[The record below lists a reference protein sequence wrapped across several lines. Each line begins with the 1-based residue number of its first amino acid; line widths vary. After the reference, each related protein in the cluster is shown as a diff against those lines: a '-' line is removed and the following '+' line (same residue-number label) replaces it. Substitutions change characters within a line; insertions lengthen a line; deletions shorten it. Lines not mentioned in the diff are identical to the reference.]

1 MIELRR
7 RDFSDDCSTVSVER
21 GVTHSGGKCYIATP
35 KDSRPAKV
43 AIPPHIRDAVIDHL
57 SKHVGS
63 EGDSL
68 LFPALRS
75 KCGHINDRVFSK
87 EVLTPVTKSLALEG
101 ITHHSLR
108 HFVGSRTGEVA
119 SLAETKER
127 LRGSTQKPA
136 NVTSTPRRGSPTR
149 VAERLSELAL
159 AELNGGRDE

>member
-43 AIPPHIRDAVIDHL
+43 AIPPHIRGTVIDHL

-68 LFPALRS
+68 LFLH
-75 KCGHINDRVFSK
+75 CGVNA
-87 EVLTPVTKSLALEG
+87 VTLMIAYLVK
-101 ITHHSLR
+101 R
-108 HFVGSRTGEVA
+108 Y
-119 SLAETKER
+119 
-127 LRGSTQKPA
+127 
-136 NVTSTPRRGSPTR
+136 
-149 VAERLSELAL
+149 
-159 AELNGGRDE
+159 